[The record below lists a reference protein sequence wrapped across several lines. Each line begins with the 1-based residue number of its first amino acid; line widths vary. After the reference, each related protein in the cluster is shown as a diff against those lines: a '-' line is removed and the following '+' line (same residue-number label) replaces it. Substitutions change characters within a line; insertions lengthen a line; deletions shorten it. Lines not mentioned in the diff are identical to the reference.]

1 MTKEEAIRH
10 LHTFSSTLGSGQTT
24 QDQHEEAKRIAIQA
38 LRYWMAK
45 EVEDKAEE

>member
-1 MTKEEAIRH
+1 MTKEEAVWH
-10 LHTFSSTLGSGQTT
+10 LSTWSTTHGSGQTT

-38 LRYWMAK
+38 LRYWIAK